1 MNANNSPSN
10 ANSNIGFGNCYVKY
24 TAVLPPSNKNQ

>member
-10 ANSNIGFGNCYVKY
+10 ANTNIGFGNCNAKK
-24 TAVLPPSNKNQ
+24 TNKPSRL